1 MTLGLQVQ
9 FEGESGFGSGVTQ
22 NFYSSVADELLKAA
36 GHAAL
41 PLWIVQG
48 NSGTDD
54 ECVQH

>member
-1 MTLGLQVQ
+1 MQVQ

-41 PLWIVQG
+41 PLWIVEG
-48 NSGTDD
+48 STGTDD